1 MATPQLEHVLIEV
14 ADGIATVTINRPKAL
29 NALNTATID
38 DLSAAIDFIA
48 ASDDVRGVI
57 VTGAGDRAFVAG
69 ADIAAM
75 AESSGEGGEAF
86 SKHGSDVFARLEAL
100 PKPVI
105 AAVNGFALGGGCELM
120 LACDFAYASESARFG
135 QPEVNLGLIAGFGG
149 TQRLTRK
156 VPYGAAMELLLTGRI
171 IRADEALRIGLVNR
185 VVPGDE
191 LMSAVRETM
200 TEILSKGPVAVAL
213 TKRMVVQAEELGLTE
228 GLRSESAAF
237 GEVFATEDAREGTRA
252 FVDKRAANFTGR

>member
-1 MATPQLEHVLIEV
+1 MTAPQLDNVLIEV
-14 ADGIATVTINRPKAL
+14 ADGIATLTINRPKAL

-38 DLSAAIDFIA
+38 DLASALDWIEG
-48 ASDDVRGVI
+48 SEEVRGI
-57 VTGAGDRAFVAG
+57 IITGAGDRAFVAG

-75 AESSGEGGEAF
+75 AASSGDGGEAF
-86 SKHGSDVFARLEAL
+86 SQHGSRVFARLEAL
-100 PKPVI
+100 NVPVM

-120 LACDFAYASESARFG
+120 LSCDFAYAAESARFG

-156 VPYGAAMELLLTGRI
+156 VPYGMAMELLLTGRI

-185 VVPGDE
+185 IVPDAE
-191 LMSAVRETM
+191 LMDAARATM
-200 TEILSKGPVAVAL
+200 SEILSKGPLAVAL
-213 TKRMVVQAEELGLTE
+213 TRRMVIQTAELGLTD
-228 GLRSESAAF
+228 GLAAESRAF

-252 FVDKRAANFTGR
+252 FVEKRSADFKGR